1 MKDSIVIAVTGKG
14 GTGKTALATMMIG
27 MLAERYKGEVLAID
41 ADSASSL
48 PYTLGVEMV
57 KTVSGLRK
65 GLAGSRDIKA
75 EYERTPSKEIMRSLL
90 AHGDGF
96 DVLFMGRPEEPGC
109 FCAVNELLKFGIT
122 MLTDDYK
129 VTVID
134 GEAGPEQLNRRVV
147 ESVDVLL
154 VLADMSSRSLGTAAE
169 ILKVAN
175 NGGSISI
182 KQAGLVLN
190 RVRED
195 QPAEEMLKRVGL
207 EVFAEL
213 PEDKLVNQYDR
224 EGRPLLKL
232 PADSPCPMAVR
243 ALLKKIIPD
252 F

>member
-1 MKDSIVIAVTGKG
+1 MKDSITIAVTGKG
-14 GTGKTALATMMIG
+14 GTGKTALATIMIG
-27 MLAERYKGEVLAID
+27 LLAERYAGRVLAID

-48 PYTLGVEMV
+48 PYTLGVKME
-57 KTVSGLRK
+57 KTVSDLCK
-65 GLAGSRDIKA
+65 GLAGSRDIQA
-75 EYERTPSKEIMRSLL
+75 QYSNSPSKEIMRSLL
-90 AHGDGF
+90 THGPGF

-129 VTVID
+129 ITVID

-147 ESVDVLL
+147 ESVDILL
-154 VLADMSSRSLGTAAE
+154 VVADMSSRSLGTAAE
-169 ILKVAN
+169 ILKVAQR
-175 NGGSISI
+175 GGNISI

-195 QPAEEMLKRVGL
+195 QPADEMLKRVGL

-213 PEDKLVNQYDR
+213 PEDRLINQYDR
-224 EGRPLLKL
+224 EGKSLLDL
-232 PADSPCPMAVR
+232 PEDSPCLQAVK
-243 ALLKKIIPD
+243 ALLKKILPD